1 MDNLYNNRY
10 KNVLGIISVI
20 KLGILLF
27 ISIIVIN
34 KIHIIKSSADNSLYN
49 NATNLIISVIITF
62 LIIIYLF
69 WSYAYLNEWDFKKF
83 KIIQIVENAT
93 YTIILAILIFAS
105 NTYQS
110 EYNFLFS
117 FGIISTTIV
126 LGKKYGMIL
135 AVLSSGL
142 LLSFDLILP
151 VHSLIN
157 TYFENDLVLSLG
169 FIVIAW
175 ILGEYVTLENDRI
188 RGLET
193 ELTAQIRQYDY
204 IAKMLLKNESCYD
217 LLIKHSH
224 DAIFIHNNNEIF
236 YLNEKALN
244 IAGITLADEII
255 HNSIHAFRNIDNLI
269 NLSGMDIENIKDG
282 KREICFEKKMVA
294 ANGTMLN
301 IENTSTYFYYEKK
314 PAILTILRDI
324 TPEKQ
329 VQVLKKDVQR
339 NIELLNESKEY
350 NKFITDFFINISHEL
365 KTPLNVIFSSLQL
378 LTLYNEN
385 YDADIIKK
393 KKSYLVVMKQ
403 NCYRL
408 LKLINNLLELARLDA
423 GFVSIRLKNV
433 NIVDFIENITLSVVP
448 YAESRNVDI
457 IFDTDVEEKIIACDT
472 EKIERVILNLLSN
485 ALKFTDAGG
494 QIFVNIVDNEN
505 VVKISVKDTG
515 IGMPEDKLNIIF
527 QRFMQIDKTL
537 HRNNEGSGIGLSLV
551 KSFVELHGGKI
562 KVISKVNEGSEFTVF
577 LPVKQVEDDIT
588 YQSEISSNIS
598 EQVNMELSDIYSDS
612 LKNI

>member
-1 MDNLYNNRY
+1 MNNLNNNRY
-10 KNVLGIISVI
+10 KNVLGIISVT

-34 KIHIIKSSADNSLYN
+34 KMEIIKLSANNSLYN
-49 NATNLIISVIITF
+49 NSTNLIISIIIAF

-69 WSYAYLNEWDFKKF
+69 WSYAYLKEWDFSKF
-83 KIIQIVENAT
+83 KIIQLVENVA
-93 YTIILAILIFAS
+93 YTIILSILIFSS
-105 NTYQS
+105 NTYQG

-126 LGKKYGMIL
+126 LGKKYGVIL
-135 AVLSSGL
+135 AVLSSGFI
-142 LLSFDLILP
+142 LSFDLILP
-151 VHSLIN
+151 VNSLIN
-157 TYFENDLVLSLG
+157 TYFQNDLVLSFG
-169 FIVIAW
+169 FIVLAW

-188 RGLET
+188 QGLET
-193 ELTAQIRQYDY
+193 ELTAQIKQYDY
-204 IAKMLLKNESCYD
+204 IAKMLLRNDSCYD

-244 IAGITLADEII
+244 LAGITSADKII
-255 HNSIHAFRNIDNLI
+255 HNSIHAFTYIDNLI
-269 NLSGMDIENIKDG
+269 NLNRMDVDNIKNE
-282 KREICFEKKMVA
+282 KKEICFEKKVVNE
-294 ANGTMLN
+294 NGTILN
-301 IENTSTYFYYEKK
+301 MENTSTYFFYEKK

-329 VQVLKKDVQR
+329 VQILKKDVER

-385 YDADIIKK
+385 YDKDVIKK
-393 KKSYLVVMKQ
+393 KKNYLVVMKQ

-423 GFVSIRLKNV
+423 GFVSIRLKNI

-448 YAESRNVDI
+448 YAESKGVNI
-457 IFDTDVEEKIIACDT
+457 IFDTDVEEKIMACDT
-472 EKIERVILNLLSN
+472 EKIERIILNLLSN

-494 QIFVNIVDNEN
+494 EIFVNIADNEDMIE
-505 VVKISVKDTG
+505 VSVKDTG
-515 IGMPEDKLNIIF
+515 IGMPEDKLNTIF

-537 HRNNEGSGIGLSLV
+537 HRNAEGSGIGLSLV
-551 KSFVELHGGKI
+551 KSFVELHGGEI
-562 KVISKVNEGSEFTVF
+562 KVKSKINEGSEFTLF
-577 LPVKQVEDDIT
+577 LPVKQVEEDIT
-588 YQSEISSNIS
+588 YQSEINSNIS
-598 EQVNMELSDIYSDS
+598 EKVNMELSDIYSDTLKS
-612 LKNI
+612 L